1 MATATAAYKTRA
13 RLTHPDGEAMTE
25 EAMSDSGDGLRFVT
39 TDADR
44 NFWDPRVEPVVEDNG
59 VVVSSGYTVN
69 YLMGQVTFDAP
80 PTGPVTVTGS
90 YLPRFLLPACRA
102 HTLNATAAM
111 LEATVYGDEAVAR
124 LAGLFDVSGTLERL
138 ESGLEVYDGDAQ
150 TLWDLLDGR
159 KVVGL
164 EIRNDNAQPH
174 CTRCYVLIN
183 QNDLS
188 GAVGELATAS
198 VSFQGV
204 SWANSRLSAANGD
217 PTT

>member
-1 MATATAAYKTRA
+1 MTTAGYKARA

-25 EAMSDSGDGLRFVT
+25 QAMTDSGDGLRFVT
-39 TDADR
+39 TDATK
-44 NFWDPRVEPVVEDNG
+44 NFWDPRVEPVIEDDG
-59 VVVSSGYTVN
+59 VVVSSGYTVD
-69 YLMGQVTFDAP
+69 YLMGQIVFDAP

-90 YLPRFLLPACRA
+90 YLPRFVLPACRS
-102 HTLNATAAM
+102 HTLNLSANM
-111 LEATVYGDEAVAR
+111 LESTVYGDDAVR
-124 LAGLFDVSGTLERL
+124 REVGLLDISGTLERL
-138 ESGLEVYDGDAQ
+138 EEGLEVYDGDAQ

-164 EIRNDNAQPH
+164 EVRADNDDPH

-204 SWANSRLSAANGD
+204 SWANSRKSAANGD

>member
-1 MATATAAYKTRA
+1 MTTAGYKARA

-25 EAMSDSGDGLRFVT
+25 EVMTDSGDGLRFVT
-39 TDADR
+39 TDANK
-44 NFWDPRVEPVVEDNG
+44 NFWDPRVEPVIEDDG
-59 VVVSSGYTVN
+59 VVVSSGYTVD

-80 PTGPVTVTGS
+80 PDGPVTVTGS
-90 YLPRFLLPACRA
+90 YLPRFQLPACRA

-111 LEATVYGDEAVAR
+111 LETTVYGDEAVAR